1 MGYNTTIT
9 ILNDALAE
17 IKADPEGFVRN
28 LTEAI
33 ARGQE
38 VEIRAGNHVNA
49 ARVMRT
55 AHADV
60 DRLYYSQGNLT
71 TDLSFD
77 RLIERLDDRELA
89 LLYSRVKIAREM
101 ADRFYENVK
110 FVVDERAREHS
121 QSLSRE

>member
-77 RLIERLDDRELA
+77 RLIERLDDRGLA
-89 LLYSRVKIAREM
+89 LLYSRVRIAREM
-101 ADRFYENVK
+101 AERFYENVK

-121 QSLSRE
+121 QSLSGE

>member
-101 ADRFYENVK
+101 AERFYENVK

-121 QSLSRE
+121 QSLSGE